1 MMKQIISLQIDDSQ
15 LICLKKIA
23 EDKDMSVSALIRM
36 MIKNYLKEY
45 SDETRVS
52 KN

>member
-1 MMKQIISLQIDDSQ
+1 MKQIISLQIDDSQ
-15 LICLKKIA
+15 LIDLKKIA

-45 SDETRVS
+45 IDESRLS